1 LAHKAFLDWKN
12 TPNSKKKELMLNLA
26 LVIEKH
32 QSELAEIETKEM

>member
-1 LAHKAFLDWKN
+1 LAHKAFLDWKI